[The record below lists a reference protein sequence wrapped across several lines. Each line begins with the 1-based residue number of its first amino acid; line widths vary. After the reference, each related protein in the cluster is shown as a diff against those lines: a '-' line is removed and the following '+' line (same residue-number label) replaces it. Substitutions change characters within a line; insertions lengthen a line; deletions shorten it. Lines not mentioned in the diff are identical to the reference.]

1 MVGLGKKRE
10 KDNVKSIADYCI
22 DRVRSGYIWGRIR
35 TRWDCPRP
43 RLVGWI
49 NPGGLMLPLL
59 LLNRKKDTGEGE
71 GSVPDNAII
80 DDDSI
85 VLVDDS
91 GEVLTE
97 D

>member
-1 MVGLGKKRE
+1 
-10 KDNVKSIADYCI
+10 
-22 DRVRSGYIWGRIR
+22 
-35 TRWDCPRP
+35 
-43 RLVGWI
+43 
-49 NPGGLMLPLL
+49 MLPLL